1 MKRLPVQHH
10 RPSLPDPR
18 TGPDGT
24 ADQGDDSGRDL
35 GTGPDSDVRAGI
47 ETGPALEAESGR
59 AGRSTGRRGRRVR
72 RLLLGTVALVVVS
85 TISAWI
91 ALLVTPSQT
100 VATAGQTVRVGAAE
114 PTLSLSG
121 PGELDLFGQSMPTVL
136 QFQGLIRPK
145 LELTR
150 ISLNDQLAQFVQSS
164 SGQHSTAGDLSS
176 ALISGWEHY
185 FVWQTLIAGCFAVVL
200 LLALAGVLRW
210 SHRTTIKL
218 VGFGTIG
225 ALLINVGFVAA
236 FAAGAPGTLR
246 QVHSLD
252 DLVGQSSVS
261 AAPQPVGASQPGV
274 QAVVLGDST
283 AAGLGNPLVKN
294 ASALETAC
302 GRSSDAYAA
311 DLAEVNDWNVLN
323 LACSGATVADGILGP
338 QAVGS
343 SLAPPQFGVLEQA
356 SHVSVVIVSVGAN
369 DLQWEAMAAMCALGP
384 NCDDQATAALFQA
397 NLASFTQNYY
407 ALLHD
412 LAALPAHPR
421 VLINEY
427 YSPFGSDL
435 SCLSSE
441 GLTSAKAATLDD
453 RLDTLNQVLG
463 DGAKTFGFTAVQPDF
478 AGHQL
483 CTAQP
488 FVQGLN
494 ESAPMHPNTP
504 GELAIALA
512 DQQALAASTT
522 TSSVVAEGSGSSLR

>member
-1 MKRLPVQHH
+1 VKRLPVQHI
-10 RPSLPDPR
+10 RPSD
-18 TGPDGT
+18 
-24 ADQGDDSGRDL
+24 
-35 GTGPDSDVRAGI
+35 PDSPPDADVGHEPPAGSDPGR
-47 ETGPALEAESGR
+47 ENRPAA
-59 AGRSTGRRGRRVR
+59 RRGRRIR
-72 RLLLGTVALVVVS
+72 RLLLGAVVLLVVS
-85 TISAWI
+85 TVSAWI

-100 VATAGQTVRVGAAE
+100 VATAGQTVSVGAAD

-145 LELTR
+145 LELTH
-150 ISLNDQLAQFVQSS
+150 ISLDDQLAQFVQT
-164 SGQHSTAGDLSS
+164 SGSQHSTAGDLSS

-200 LLALAGVLRW
+200 LLALAGLLRW

-218 VGFGTIG
+218 VGFGTLG
-225 ALLINVGFVAA
+225 ALVINIGFVAA

-252 DLVGQSSVS
+252 DLVGRTSVS
-261 AAPQPVGASQPGV
+261 AAPEPVGASQPGV

-294 ASALETAC
+294 ASALDTAC
-302 GRSSDAYAA
+302 GRSSDAYAE

-338 QAVGS
+338 QAVGNG
-343 SLAPPQFGVLEQA
+343 LAPPQFGVLEQA

-384 NCDDQATAALFQA
+384 SCDDQATAALFQA

-407 ALLHD
+407 TLLHD

-427 YSPFGSDL
+427 YEPFGSNL

-441 GLTSAKAATLDD
+441 GLTTAKAATLEA
-453 RLDTLNQVLG
+453 RLATLNQVLG

-478 AGHQL
+478 SGHQL

-488 FVQGLN
+488 FVQGLHD
-494 ESAPMHPNTP
+494 SAPMHPNTS

-512 DQQALAASTT
+512 DQHALAAASAS
-522 TSSVVAEGSGSSLR
+522 TSSVVAEGAAARS